1 MRCEGASDVPKFFSL
16 LLVLSV
22 VACSGIDDIPYKGLF
37 VNGSSYTLAI
47 APSGGQSWEPFTL
60 APGDEKRITVD
71 EDRVLFT
78 VSPAVVVWVFNE
90 KESTVTFYDRDPN
103 SDDDTLYCLD
113 GATACDGVTAIYYCN
128 GGFWKRR
135 PCADACVDLGYAA
148 AVGCGYSSNAGK
160 DQCFCE

>member
-1 MRCEGASDVPKFFSL
+1 MPRVFVLSL
-16 LLVLSV
+16 LFLVA
-22 VACSGIDDIPYKGLF
+22 ACSGIDDIPYKGLF
-37 VNGSSYTLAI
+37 VNESSYTLTI
-47 APSGGQSWEPFTL
+47 TPDGGQSWEPFTL
-60 APGDEKRITVD
+60 TPGDEKRITID

-78 VSPAVVVWVFNE
+78 VSPAVVVWIFNE
-90 KESTVTFYDRDPN
+90 KDSSVTFYDRDPK

-135 PCADACVDLGYAA
+135 PCADACVDLGYSAA
-148 AVGCGYSSNAGK
+148 IGCGYSSNAGK